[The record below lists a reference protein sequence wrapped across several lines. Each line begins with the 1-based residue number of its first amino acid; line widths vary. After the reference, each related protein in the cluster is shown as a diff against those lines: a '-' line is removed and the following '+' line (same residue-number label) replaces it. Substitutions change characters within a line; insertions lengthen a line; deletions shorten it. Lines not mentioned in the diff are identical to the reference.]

1 MSVFTE
7 VVVTQQHELPFALDI
22 FSVSIGAVFGAT
34 LATSRKAP
42 LIGVFIVAIFMGMG
56 GSILRDILLNA
67 PLNSLVH
74 PQYIISALVC
84 TVVGAVAGHLLLK
97 PRWLILM
104 MDTVVMGLFV
114 VLGTE
119 KAFLF
124 GMPSMSAVFIGMITA
139 IGGGIVSDLLLGQ
152 KPDIMSRG
160 PWNASIALVGAFWFV
175 FIANVGTLQVAEI
188 TTISLCVIIRALV
201 LWRGW
206 EAPMPEHLT
215 STEWIKKAIR

>member
-1 MSVFTE
+1 MNFPTE
-7 VVVTQQHELPFALDI
+7 VIVTHQHDLPFALDI
-22 FSVSIGAVFGAT
+22 FSVSIGAIFGAT
-34 LATSRKAP
+34 LATAKKAP
-42 LIGVFIVAIFMGMG
+42 LIGVLIISVFMGMG

-74 PQYIISALVC
+74 PQYIISALIC
-84 TVVGAVAGHLLLK
+84 TLVGAVAGHWLLK

-124 GMPSMSAVFIGMITA
+124 GMPPMSAVFIGMITA

-175 FIANVGTLQVAEI
+175 FAANVSTLKFAEI
-188 TTISLCVIIRALV
+188 TTISLCVFIRAMV